1 MATTG
6 ALSRHLHFAELNEP
20 LQTSSGWMTP
30 EQRKAAAR
38 DNLGVTG
45 SGETAA
51 SDVSVAAGTDGLDAG
66 TVQEALQAL
75 ATRVAALEPEA

>member
-38 DNLGVTG
+38 DNLGVSGMSSDDINVPEITTAG
-45 SGETAA
+45 ST
-51 SDVSVAAGTDGLDAG
+51 VIPAGTLTA
-66 TVQEALQAL
+66 ALQAIADL
-75 ATRVAALEPEA
+75 ADPAA